1 MSIRIIS
8 TGSIEG
14 RPSFGLIGRK
24 LGMYPIQIKNRSDLT
39 NWMIA
44 RYRLVQAE

>member
-1 MSIRIIS
+1 
-8 TGSIEG
+8 
-14 RPSFGLIGRK
+14 
-24 LGMYPIQIKNRSDLT
+24 MYPIQIKNRSDLA